1 MKLIEYEIE
10 ILRTSIETYH
20 QQYELESYFHQRSIF
35 PYILTSKDVKENCSR
50 FSDISDRFILL
61 KFYLKCIEDE
71 QEMFA
76 LYEKNTSLFLKR
88 RGNYK
93 IKFENQKS
101 KEEIKEDLTYF
112 HEVLETLKELNE
124 FVQSELKEISQFSP
138 KISNEIALNKVTNP
152 INQSQT
158 SKITWLRNKS
168 DLVALFEALWNL
180 QIISY
185 TKNKDE
191 LISQHFNWLD
201 GEIESRKLKHLR
213 KNIKSID
220 TNIGDEVKNIID
232 KLKDNHS

>member
-1 MKLIEYEIE
+1 M
-10 ILRTSIETYH
+10 
-20 QQYELESYFHQRSIF
+20 
-35 PYILTSKDVKENCSR
+35 
-50 FSDISDRFILL
+50 
-61 KFYLKCIEDE
+61 
-71 QEMFA
+71 
-76 LYEKNTSLFLKR
+76 
-88 RGNYK
+88 
-93 IKFENQKS
+93 
-101 KEEIKEDLTYF
+101 
-112 HEVLETLKELNE
+112 
-124 FVQSELKEISQFSP
+124 KEISQFSP